1 MSGAGVPVEEE
12 GIGMRGMLI
21 WITAVAFILGFGLGP
36 TMLQC
41 LVADSDTE
49 TTSVAMLHYGP
60 IGDSGW
66 TYQGHM
72 AAQRMAEALPWVVL
86 EEVEDAPTRGE
97 EQVVRQYAEAGFD
110 IIFTH
115 GWGSDLVPEIASDY
129 PDVVFMCGGAHGRL
143 APNVG
148 TYYGRTHE
156 ARYLAGMIAGRMT
169 ESGSIG
175 YAPSYPLPRVI
186 AGINAFARGVAATN
200 PEATVHIEWVGE
212 WYDPAREGEA
222 VWALIERGCDVV
234 THDSD
239 SFACAQAA
247 EEGGVFYI
255 ASHGQ
260 ETWTF
265 APSVYLT
272 GLEWDWTPLFTDVVT
287 AVRDGTWE
295 TRADQGWWYGLVEG
309 GVTLAPMSD
318 LVPEAVR
325 QEVEARR
332 EEILRG
338 EFVVFPELT
347 DEGLWQVDTFEP
359 NVVTEAPEG

>member
-1 MSGAGVPVEEE
+1 
-12 GIGMRGMLI
+12 MRGLLI
-21 WITAVAFILGFGLGP
+21 WVTAVAFILGFSLGP
-36 TMLQC
+36 AIIEC
-41 LVADSDTE
+41 LVEDSDVE
-49 TTSVAMLHYGP
+49 TTRVAMLHYGP

-66 TYQGHM
+66 TYQGHV
-72 AAQRMAEALPWVVL
+72 AAQCMVEELPWVVL
-86 EEVEDAPTRGE
+86 EEVEAAIDLDGATI
-97 EQVVRQYAEAGFD
+97 VRQYAETGFD
-110 IIFTH
+110 IVFTH
-115 GWGSDLVPEIASDY
+115 GWGSDLVPEIASEY
-129 PDVVFMCGGAHGRL
+129 PDAVFMCGGAHGRL
-143 APNVG
+143 GPNVG

-156 ARYLAGMIAGRMT
+156 ARFLAGMIAGRMT
-169 ESGSIG
+169 ETGAIG
-175 YAPSYPLPRVI
+175 YAPSFPLPRVI
-186 AGINAFARGVAATN
+186 AGINAFARGVAAVA

-212 WYDPAREGEA
+212 WYDPAREGETIS
-222 VWALIERGCDVV
+222 ALIERGCDVV

-247 EEGGVFYI
+247 EEGGAFYI

-287 AVRDGTWE
+287 AVRDGTWDA
-295 TRADQGWWYGLVEG
+295 RANAGWWYGLAQG

-318 LVPEAVR
+318 LVPEAIQ

-347 DEGLWQVDTFEP
+347 DEELWHVDTFEP
-359 NVVTEAPEG
+359 NVVSGMPSD